1 MIGEP
6 PTRKEQMDGIDYD
19 NLEEISMQ
27 LNLSSNEE
35 TIILNEVEQTEPDF
49 IKSVS
54 DGNAE

>member
-1 MIGEP
+1 
-6 PTRKEQMDGIDYD
+6 MDGIDYD

-27 LNLSSNEE
+27 LNLFSNEE